1 MPYGVGVR
9 VPLSA
14 PRGGASSEVPFF
26 HARSQHRRVPRSAK
40 KRRKT
45 PESLLFPTG
54 RRKKSPRKPVFQFIS
69 LNLYKEYS
77 YLKLRDLE
85 ELPCFGVMIWQLCH
99 LLRSAMNCIQITL
112 YNAKVK

>member
-1 MPYGVGVR
+1 MALCVNVFYKVIIDVIIC
-9 VPLSA
+9 
-14 PRGGASSEVPFF
+14 F
-26 HARSQHRRVPRSAK
+26 AR
-40 KRRKT
+40 
-45 PESLLFPTG
+45 LFQ
-54 RRKKSPRKPVFQFIS
+54 RFSV
-69 LNLYKEYS
+69 NLYKEYS